1 MHIELDPWI
10 EIFITDNFTHYMGSE
25 IKESFT
31 LFNDYGI
38 VDYDFPF
45 IGILTLQT
53 NQDPQQSIADF
64 MALLNNQLD
73 YILLVHG
80 ISLIDQVSIEYKNSI
95 LRGMFSFI
103 DALPEVKEL
112 MINFVDDEEINDE
125 QKLSHVIEYF
135 SDKSFL
141 DLMTIIQK
149 VEPSLIVKMRQLIK
163 TEDAI
168 LTSSPES
175 IVNFKLFKQFMDSE
189 YKDIS
194 FNIATSVV
202 LSSFPLGL
210 PLRDYL
216 PFISHMLGKLPLD
229 RLVVELFS
237 LYVIS
242 AEYNKGDFME
252 IYSQIYEYLSEH
264 NVSLDST
271 ISPDAK
277 EASLFLKL
285 SNEFESF
292 KIEHN
297 L

>member
-1 MHIELDPWI
+1 MYIELDPWI
-10 EIFITDNFTHYMGSE
+10 EIFIKDNFTHYMGNE

-45 IGILTLQT
+45 IGILTLQS
-53 NQDPQQSIADF
+53 NQDPQQTIADF

-80 ISLIDQVSIEYKNSI
+80 ITLIDQVPVDYKNTI

-141 DLMTIIQK
+141 ELMPIVQK
-149 VEPSLIVKMRQLIK
+149 VEPSLILKIRQLIT

-168 LTSSPES
+168 LTSNPES
-175 IVNFKLFKQFMDSE
+175 ILNFKLFKQFMDSE
-189 YKDIS
+189 YKDLS
-194 FNIATSVV
+194 FNIATSIV

-210 PLRDYL
+210 PLSDYL
-216 PFISHMLGKLPLD
+216 PFISHMLGKLPPE

-242 AEYNKGDFME
+242 EEFSKGDFME
-252 IYSQIYEYLSEH
+252 IYTQFYEYLNEH
-264 NVSLDST
+264 NITEDEI
-271 ISPDAK
+271 ISPDAN
-277 EASLFLKL
+277 EANLFLKL
-285 SNEFESF
+285 SNEFESY
-292 KIEHN
+292 KIENN